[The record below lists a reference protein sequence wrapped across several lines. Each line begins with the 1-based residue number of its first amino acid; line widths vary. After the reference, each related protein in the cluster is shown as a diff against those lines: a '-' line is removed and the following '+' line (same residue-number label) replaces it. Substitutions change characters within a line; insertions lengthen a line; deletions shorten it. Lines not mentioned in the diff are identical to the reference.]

1 MSGILLVKK
10 ISFLDH
16 KQQICTALV
25 KDIQIIQGKIH
36 FVCGKKY
43 QHLKLTTDNCKIK
56 LKV

>member
-43 QHLKLTTDNCKIK
+43 QHLKLTTDNCKIT
-56 LKV
+56 L